1 MKHIFVI
8 NPKAGKKDLT
18 AKISEIVKESFAENQ
33 YLIYVTKAPLDAED
47 FVRDYCKS
55 HPEEELRFYSCGGDG
70 TLSEVV
76 NGAAGYPH
84 AAVTCY
90 PCGSG
95 NDFIKYFGKA
105 EDFLN
110 LKALISGK
118 ERVID
123 LVKFNERYVV
133 NIFNIG
139 FDADV
144 CERMIRYKRLPL
156 VSGKGAYIL
165 GVIVSFFKKL
175 THHLRI
181 TLDGKEI
188 FNGEGMLCAM
198 ANAICY
204 GGGFYCAPHASV
216 TDGLLDIVV
225 VRKISR
231 IKFLKFIKFYKR
243 GEHLDK
249 EELKKFIIYHQ
260 GKSVTIETGEPINCC
275 FDGDIAKAKEFKINI
290 LPQALRFIVPENL

>member
-1 MKHIFVI
+1 
-8 NPKAGKKDLT
+8 
-18 AKISEIVKESFAENQ
+18 
-33 YLIYVTKAPLDAED
+33 
-47 FVRDYCKS
+47 
-55 HPEEELRFYSCGGDG
+55 
-70 TLSEVV
+70 TLNEVV
-76 NGAAGYPH
+76 NGVVGYPN
-84 AAVTCY
+84 AAITCY

-110 LKALISGK
+110 LKALSSGK
-118 ERVID
+118 EKVID
-123 LVKFNERYVV
+123 LVKFNDSYVA

-156 VSGKGAYIL
+156 ISGKGAYIL

-181 TLDGKEI
+181 TKDGEEI

-225 VRKISR
+225 VRKLSR
-231 IKFLKFIKFYKR
+231 MKFLKFIKIYKN

-249 EELKKFIIYHQ
+249 EELKEYIIYHQ
-260 GKSVTIETGEPINCC
+260 GKAVTIESSEPINCC
-275 FDGDIAKAKEFKINI
+275 FDGDIAKAQKFEIEI
-290 LPQALRFIVPENL
+290 IPQALRFVVPEKL